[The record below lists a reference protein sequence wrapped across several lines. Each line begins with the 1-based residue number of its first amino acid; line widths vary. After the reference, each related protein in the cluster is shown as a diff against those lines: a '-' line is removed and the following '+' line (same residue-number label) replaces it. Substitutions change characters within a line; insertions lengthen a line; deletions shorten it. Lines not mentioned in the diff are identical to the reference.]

1 MAAFEV
7 ITALQKSREYRE
19 NNAVSMTQLTCDT
32 DGGMNTNGTRRGCL
46 RLVTSGLVE
55 DDPKKPG
62 YIGAPG
68 HTNNTGE
75 MTALWV
81 ALSNASRRPAGEGRE
96 EIHTDSLYAMNMT
109 TGKWMPKVKRNVAIV
124 DALRELWRKIRRR
137 RPGEVR
143 LVHVRS
149 HTRVPGNELAD
160 HLADGAAK
168 GDRMTTEQAE
178 TWLQEMMHRWD
189 EPPRPPR
196 SGPSRTES

>member
-1 MAAFEV
+1 MARLKYAEAQEV
-7 ITALQKSREYRE
+7 ITEIE
-19 NNAVSMTQLTCDT
+19 H
-32 DGGMNTNGTRRGCL
+32 
-46 RLVTSGLVE
+46 SGW
-55 DDPKKPG
+55 
-62 YIGAPG
+62 IGAPG

-81 ALSNASRRPAGEGRE
+81 ALNDASRRPAGEGRE

-168 GDRMTTEQAE
+168 GDRMTTDQAE

-196 SGPSRTES
+196 SGPSHAES